1 MQSSTKIV
9 LLKAL
14 DANYFYYQNV
24 DSVGVEKDMNV
35 WDITREKLLEI
46 LTEIFKDRT
55 LRYSESGILSKK
67 DGTLKLLF
75 AYDGRNVMQEG
86 KVILKAY

>member
-14 DANYFYYQNV
+14 DANYYYYRNV
-24 DSVGVEKDMNV
+24 NAVGIEKDVNV
-35 WDITREKLLEI
+35 WSIMREKLLEI

-55 LRYSESGILSKK
+55 LSYSESGILSKK
-67 DGTLKLLF
+67 GGKLKLLF

>member
-9 LLKAL
+9 LLEAL
-14 DANYFYYQNV
+14 DTNYYYYHKQNT
-24 DSVGVEKDMNV
+24 VGIEKDLSV
-35 WDITREKLLEI
+35 WEITREKLLEI
-46 LTEIFKDRT
+46 LTKIFKDRT
-55 LRYSESGILSKK
+55 LSYSESGILTKK

-86 KVILKAY
+86 KVIFKAY